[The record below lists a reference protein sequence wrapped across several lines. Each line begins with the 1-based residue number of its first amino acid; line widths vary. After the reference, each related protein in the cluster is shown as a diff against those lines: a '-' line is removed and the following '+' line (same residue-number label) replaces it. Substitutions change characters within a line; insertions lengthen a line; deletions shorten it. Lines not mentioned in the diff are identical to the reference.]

1 MGDDFKHIENL
12 TPGNFE
18 RKRRV
23 SAEDA
28 SLQSARRGAAQRD
41 CESVFPPTPPSR
53 LRTLLLPAEQQ
64 IAATQNFVSW
74 ITTVPPL
81 ITARKEGILLEF
93 VSRCESLLSQPD
105 TPIADDCHPLHEGR
119 RSYTISCVVNL
130 VLRAAD
136 DAISAELQTP
146 GSINELLLPFLR
158 KWSRPSTSGPI
169 TTIEAVRKRRHHN
182 VELFQFTEACA
193 KRVGN
198 CAHAISLFSQYSI
211 WVFPCIHLRR
221 L

>member
-1 MGDDFKHIENL
+1 MGDGFRHIENL
-12 TPGNFE
+12 TPGNFD

-28 SLQSARRGAAQRD
+28 SLQQARRGAAQRD
-41 CESVFPPTPPSR
+41 RESAFPPTPPSR

-64 IAATQNFVSW
+64 IAATQYFVAW
-74 ITTVPPL
+74 ITAVPAL
-81 ITARKEGILLEF
+81 ITTRKEEILPEF

-130 VLRAAD
+130 VLRAAE

-146 GSINELLLPFLR
+146 GSINELLLLFLK

-169 TTIEAVRKRRHHN
+169 ATVEAVRKRRHHN
-182 VELFQFTEACA
+182 VELFQFTAACA
-193 KRVGN
+193 QRVGN
-198 CAHAISLFSQYSI
+198 RAHAIPLFSKSS
-211 WVFPCIHLRR
+211 V
-221 L
+221 